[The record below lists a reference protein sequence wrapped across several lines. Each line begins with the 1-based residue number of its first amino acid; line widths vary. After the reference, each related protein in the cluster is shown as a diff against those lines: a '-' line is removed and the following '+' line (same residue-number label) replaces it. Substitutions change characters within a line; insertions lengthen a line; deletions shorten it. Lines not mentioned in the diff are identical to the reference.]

1 GPATATPDPRQR
13 PAGLRLLPALAA
25 SGHDGA
31 HLERQQG
38 RRDHLL
44 RRPRAARPLRSSR
57 THLADKDGFDV
68 KWKPPFRGHSRTL
81 AHASDLRLKLDY
93 CIADADDATH
103 EDVGIDPCPMREL
116 PDAPRPR
123 QLLQM
128 P

>member
-1 GPATATPDPRQR
+1 
-13 PAGLRLLPALAA
+13 
-25 SGHDGA
+25 HDGA

-81 AHASDLRLKLDY
+81 AQTRA
-93 CIADADDATH
+93 
-103 EDVGIDPCPMREL
+103 L
-116 PDAPRPR
+116 PRRRTWRRVKGGWRTTGRRSRTLRPR
-123 QLLQM
+123 TPKPGVAM
-128 P
+128 TRAVWR